1 MKTHIW
7 LIILFFVPFQYNS
20 QIIVDST
27 KTILECDSI
36 ILKSGETMTCLI
48 QQIQKRKIT
57 YFICCDVCAVPRDI
71 KRELVD
77 TIILSSESKKRFYPE
92 TFYNYQ
98 INEVINDSTETSDDI
113 NYVNNN
119 PSHNIKILM
128 LKKRYGNQKTTLVK
142 IGSHVKVLTKLN
154 EVYKGKL
161 SIGNNKEIYI
171 GSKQLILT
179 DIKTL
184 TKSSRAWK
192 VAGGI
197 TGSTTTLTT
206 LYLAAW
212 GIPVLFIP
220 ASATPFLLMLIK
232 KEYDLVNDYEIYYL
246 H

>member
-1 MKTHIW
+1 MIKI
-7 LIILFFVPFQYNS
+7 LICVIILLFVPFQYFS
-20 QIIVDST
+20 QTDDDST
-27 KTILECDSI
+27 KNALECDSI
-36 ILKSGETMTCLI
+36 ILNSGETLTCLI
-48 QQIQKRKIT
+48 QKLEKRKII
-57 YFICCDVCAVPRDI
+57 YFLCCDVCAVPREI
-71 KRELVD
+71 KMELID
-77 TIILSSESKKRFYPE
+77 TILLSAASRKRFYPDNLNSSLPDE
-92 TFYNYQ
+92 SVT
-98 INEVINDSTETSDDI
+98 ESTDSLNVDTNI
-113 NYVNNN
+113 YAGHN
-119 PSHNIKILM
+119 NIKILM
-128 LKKRYGNQKTTLVK
+128 LKKRFGNQKTTLIK
-142 IGSHVKVLTKLN
+142 IGSHVKVVTKLN

-161 SIGNNKEIYI
+161 SLGNNKEIYI

-179 DIKTL
+179 DIKTI

-220 ASATPFLLMLIK
+220 VSATPFLLMLIK